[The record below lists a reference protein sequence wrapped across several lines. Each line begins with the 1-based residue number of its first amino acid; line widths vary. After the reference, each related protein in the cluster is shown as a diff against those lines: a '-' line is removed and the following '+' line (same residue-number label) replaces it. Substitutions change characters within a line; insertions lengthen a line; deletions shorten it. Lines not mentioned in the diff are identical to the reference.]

1 MAKATSKKVLYNKYL
16 ERINALHRDKYFDDM
31 YLSFLKGKNSF
42 MRYHR
47 YESSLFDSSWIEVI
61 EDCLYDLGE
70 IVNNPKQVTKQES
83 SVVPVELAK
92 KIDGESVQHLASHTQ
107 YIKEIDENNNVVP
120 SKILSHS
127 NEDNMITYENRFIA
141 TFIRR
146 LVLFIEKRYE
156 YIKKMMSLHRE
167 DVLYMKTST
176 IVNGEEVEIETK
188 VRARKESDDEVAI
201 KNQSYIERIKSMREY
216 VFYYYNSPFMKK
228 LKNERD
234 VKKPILQ
241 TNIIRKNPKYHKCY
255 KTFLFIER
263 FASLG
268 VNYKVDEAY
277 KNFTDQDLAELNYLF
292 LTEYLSLR
300 NEEEMKNLRGVTKTY
315 KPKIMTSIDDEMFT
329 FGEPLTGTLEF
340 VRVDEEYR
348 KYLNELGSYG
358 LPLHPDKYEKLYYQ
372 SEYKLKATNKKQIQ
386 EMEKLLRRKV
396 RENDNWEKYVEN
408 LLEVVAKED
417 REAEEK
423 RLMAI
428 ASEELARIEKK
439 RQELISAAKDEKQKV
454 KEQAKKDKEAKK
466 QKAKEEKEA
475 KEKANE
481 LVNEEPVNTN
491 ETLEVNEPTQEEM
504 WVKNEEI
511 NNESQNQDV
520 EVLEEDNKEPEVLEN
535 ESNEE
540 NEVNSSSQEKKEENT
555 ASITPENDDETDKS
569 E

>member
-188 VRARKESDDEVAI
+188 VRVRKESDDEVAI

-511 NNESQNQDV
+511 NNEPQNQDV
-520 EVLEEDNKEPEVLEN
+520 EVLEEEYKEPEILEN